1 MIKLLQTEV
10 YIYNNEINLK
20 YSVHLDIDEKVLSQI
35 KAVERKEIQEENSQ
49 LSKLVGIVLDYN
61 NNLIPLIYV

>member
-10 YIYNNEINLK
+10 YINSEINLK

>member
-10 YIYNNEINLK
+10 YINSEINLK

-61 NNLIPLIYV
+61 NNLLPLIYV